1 MTEHSESMRHK
12 LIALYGAERGAACH
26 ARLMSLLDTFR
37 AQRPDLSAQPIDPRE
52 RVTERDV
59 MLITYGD
66 SLQRPGLL
74 PLQTLGRFLRQH
86 LLGVISTVHIL
97 PFFPYSSDDGF
108 SVIDYTAVNP
118 DLGDW
123 SDIRRLGQDFKL
135 MFDAVI
141 NHISAHS
148 AWFRG
153 FLAGDPAYQDF
164 FITVD
169 PDTDLSQ
176 VVRPR
181 SLPLLTEVET
191 SGGPAHVWTTFS
203 TDQID
208 LNFANEEVLLK
219 IIEVLLFYVGQ
230 GMTFLRLDAI
240 AYLWKRIGTSCIHL
254 DETHT
259 VVKLFRDVLDVVAPH
274 VTIITETNVPHP
286 ENVSYFGNGRDEAQ
300 LVYQFTLPPLT
311 LHAIATGDASVLSE
325 WAAEV
330 ETISDQTTF
339 FNFTAS
345 HDGIGVRPVEGIL
358 PDEGVALLVER
369 AKAHGGAVSYKANP
383 DGTQSPYELNINY
396 FDALSDPAAGEPPDV
411 QASRFLVSQAIA
423 LAFMGMPGIYIHS
436 LLGSRNWND
445 GVRQTGHLRSINR
458 EKLDLGTVEAALAD
472 PGSLRARVFFAY
484 RDLIARRTGE
494 RAFHPNGPQ
503 TVLDLHPALFALLRT
518 SPDGAEQIVAIHNVS
533 GQTVRADLSAVP
545 LEGITGFIDLIT
557 GAPVAAGT
565 AFDVRPYQVLWLKA
579 HPVAP

>member
-66 SLQRPGLL
+66 SLQRAGLL

-191 SGGPAHVWTTFS
+191 NGGPAHVWTTFS

-230 GMTFLRLDAI
+230 GMNVLRLDAI

-325 WAAEV
+325 WAAGV

-358 PDEGVALLVER
+358 PDEGVALLVTR

-396 FDALSDPAAGEPPDV
+396 FDALSDPAAAEPLDV

-518 SPDGAEQIVAIHNVS
+518 SPDGTEQIVAIHNVS
-533 GQTVRADLSAVP
+533 GQPVRADLSAVP
-545 LEGITGFIDLIT
+545 LERITGFTDLIT
-557 GAPVAAGT
+557 GTPVAAGT

-579 HPVAP
+579 HPVVL